1 MILLGNVDVYDP
13 AIRVAAVLGLLL
25 VVIALLTGAQLLP
38 GHADKQSSGPMEDG
52 SSGIDHIEYER
63 VL

>member
-1 MILLGNVDVYDP
+1 MILLGKVDVYDP

-38 GHADKQSSGPMEDG
+38 GHADKHGSVPIEDSSSDT
-52 SSGIDHIEYER
+52 DQIEYER